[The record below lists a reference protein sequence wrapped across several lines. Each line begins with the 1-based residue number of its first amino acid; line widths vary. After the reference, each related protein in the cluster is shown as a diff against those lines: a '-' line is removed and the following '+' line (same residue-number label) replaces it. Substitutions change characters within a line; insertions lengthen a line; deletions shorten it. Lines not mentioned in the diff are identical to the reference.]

1 MSDLFN
7 EKAKNWDVDEMV
19 KKLSSAIGASILGNT
34 SLDDNMDVMDFG
46 AGTGLIS
53 YHVAPFVNKIIA
65 VDISEAML
73 DKLVAKPELQGKVEA
88 ICQDILDI
96 PLTAKFDLIMSAM
109 AMHHVEDTGK
119 LIQTFSEHLSPGGTL
134 ALADLDTEDGSFHP
148 EDVEGVFHSGFD
160 RDDLKVLLE
169 SHGFKDVHFHTAH
182 TVVKE
187 DMEYPIFLVIATKSS
202 GTTNL

>member
-1 MSDLFN
+1 MSDHFN
-7 EKAKNWDVDEMV
+7 EKAKNWDADEMV
-19 KKLSSAIGASILGNT
+19 KKLSSAIGASILENT
-34 SLDDNMDVMDFG
+34 RLNESMDVMDFG

-73 DKLVAKPELQGKVEA
+73 DTLVAKPDLQGKVEA
-88 ICQDILDI
+88 ICQDILDM

-109 AMHHVEDTGK
+109 AMHHVEDSNK
-119 LIQTFSEHLSPGGTL
+119 LIQTFSEHLTPGATL
-134 ALADLDTEDGSFHP
+134 ALADLDQEDGSFHP
-148 EDVEGVFHSGFD
+148 ADVEGVFHSGFE
-160 RDDLKVLLE
+160 RDQLKALLE
-169 SHGFKDVHFHTAH
+169 SHGFENVHFHTAH